1 MNSQTKM
8 NHGAVPK
15 CSPFHHGVT
24 ESTESTEN
32 HGENN
37 SDFFHPSH
45 PQRSSA
51 FSAVPTRSRFSVFLG
66 ALRASVVKE
75 SIPRARRVTAVK
87 VSDPEASHA

>member
-8 NHGAVPK
+8 NHGTVPK

-24 ESTESTEN
+24 ESTEN
-32 HGENN
+32 HGENH

-45 PQRSSA
+45 SRRSSA